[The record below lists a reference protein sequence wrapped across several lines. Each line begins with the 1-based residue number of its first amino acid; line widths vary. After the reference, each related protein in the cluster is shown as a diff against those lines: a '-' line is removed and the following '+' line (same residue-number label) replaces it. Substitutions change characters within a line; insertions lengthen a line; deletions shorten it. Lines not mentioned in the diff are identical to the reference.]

1 MNQVEPQTEPTKPVG
16 TTLERLC
23 QKAEIELNRNRKTQ
37 EQLNLAFFGLRNNFK
52 NLKQEK
58 IIKIDSYKQILYSI
72 ENCLKLLK
80 DYKLEEFQHLK
91 KIKEIK
97 MQIQISQKPVA
108 PIEPKKVKP
117 KIYDFSRYQK

>member
-52 NLKQEK
+52 N
-58 IIKIDSYKQILYSI
+58 
-72 ENCLKLLK
+72 
-80 DYKLEEFQHLK
+80 
-91 KIKEIK
+91 
-97 MQIQISQKPVA
+97 
-108 PIEPKKVKP
+108 
-117 KIYDFSRYQK
+117 